1 MNACKEAIRGAPL
14 ALVLAW
20 LPGCLTPGSEEFDD
34 RVLGPV
40 ESDSVAY
47 QHHLQ
52 SIRTSASEPRG
63 TDLARILVSIGNGI
77 VGGRRGY

>member
-14 ALVLAW
+14 ALALAL
-20 LPGCLTPGSEEFDD
+20 LPGCLTPGAGKIED

-40 ESDSVAY
+40 ESDSIAY

-52 SIRTSASEPRG
+52 SIRTSASEPWG
-63 TDLARILVSIGNGI
+63 TGLARVLVSIGNSI
-77 VGGRRGY
+77 VDGRRGY